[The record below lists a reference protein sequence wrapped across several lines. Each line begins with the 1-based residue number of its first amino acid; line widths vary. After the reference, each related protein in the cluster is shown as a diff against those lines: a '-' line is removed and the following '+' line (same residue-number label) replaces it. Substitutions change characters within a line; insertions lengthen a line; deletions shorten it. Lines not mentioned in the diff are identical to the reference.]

1 MSIRIRRHDK
11 KEGCVNAS
19 SSQLWPKDQAK
30 ELLSLGMSRME
41 SYHDHKETMAH
52 AALLVQLAI
61 AGGMLA
67 MDPWP
72 PTWVPALRLS
82 SKTLATAMVLIIA
95 FLVHVYM
102 RWQLQRRRAAAL
114 YVGAILK
121 VLLQW
126 GYRVPTDEELR
137 PWPRPPSCPSVKVGF
152 GRVGQVLKALL
163 GALLDS
169 IITWKSHRVFTDE
182 GLVDYP
188 AGFVKELLKAE
199 TGAMQAERLVTYGS
213 LLLMVIVLVRGL
225 S

>member
-1 MSIRIRRHDK
+1 M
-11 KEGCVNAS
+11 NAS
-19 SSQLWPKDQAK
+19 SAQLWSKDQAK
-30 ELLSLGMSRME
+30 ELLTLRMSQMH

-67 MDPWP
+67 MEPWP
-72 PTWVPALRLS
+72 PTWVPS
-82 SKTLATAMVLIIA
+82 SAWLPGKTLATAMVLIIA

-114 YVGAILK
+114 YVGTILK

-137 PWPRPPSCPSVKVGF
+137 PWPRPPSCPSVKVCF
-152 GRVGQVLKALL
+152 GRVWQVLKPLL
-163 GALLDS
+163 DALLDS
-169 IITWKSHRVFTDE
+169 IVTWKSHRVFADE

-188 AGFVKELLKAE
+188 VGFVEELLKAE

-213 LLLMVIVLVRGL
+213 LLLMAIVLVRGL